1 MLIVVVARPAS
12 LQILHSKV
20 LIPLTRLD
28 TTTTTTTGG
37 DWADDN
43 DDDCG
48 NNTDLR
54 STAVKI
60 RLEILYGNFA
70 RNESRD

>member
-28 TTTTTTTGG
+28 TTTTTTGG

-48 NNTDLR
+48 KNTDLR
-54 STAVKI
+54 SSATKI

-70 RNESRD
+70 RNESQD